1 MNKLTAIIMCCL
13 CLATTAPSA
22 AVAARMLPGKSSR
35 LTVKQVH
42 STARVPA
49 RGRGATLQLT
59 SKRSTPPAIEA
70 TKRVGVEPSARPRK
84 AGVRAAMALIVKR
97 TLVGKGLKAIASVAT
112 FAAYW
117 GVGTLAGIVA
127 LLPAFEMLLVK
138 PPLAIGLS
146 LATQMGQ
153 EQIDSTSSMIAH
165 TAAIGIAAVGSLVA
179 NSYIAYKHLTRT
191 SSTPATLP

>member
-13 CLATTAPSA
+13 CLAATAPSA
-22 AVAARMLPGKSSR
+22 AVAARPIPGKTSG
-35 LTVKQVH
+35 LNVKQVH
-42 STARVPA
+42 QTARVLA
-49 RGRGATLQLT
+49 RRRGATLQLT
-59 SKRSTPPAIEA
+59 SKRSTPTAVA
-70 TKRVGVEPSARPRK
+70 AAKRVAFEPSARPRK
-84 AGVRAAMALIVKR
+84 AGVRAAMALILKR
-97 TLVGKGLKAIASVAT
+97 TLVGKGLTAIASVAT

-138 PPLAIGLS
+138 PPLAIGLG
-146 LATQMGQ
+146 LATQMSH

-179 NSYIAYKHLTRT
+179 TSYIAYKHLTRT
-191 SSTPATLP
+191 SAAPATLP